1 MNLFKTLAMVGLV
14 GVGMVGCKK
23 SNPVDPIKQKA
34 SAIINEAKEKRE
46 RLTSYRY
53 NEEWISSG
61 LNNYTNNYVT
71 YIKRLP
77 DGREYKRQD
86 RVTIETQLPKSTVIC
101 EVSPL
106 IQSNGVVAI
115 TQSLIPPKS
124 NQSTENRVIHISFLE
139 TPEASYS
146 ISGDQAVKTLPK
158 RKVIRKAAI
167 EGVSLV
173 KKNGLKMIAEE
184 SSISITNSSINGY
197 DCNLI
202 EFKLSDATI
211 KNNKDIMES
220 YSFRSLITS
229 KQFGISDSNIAN
241 TIKLMVDDMPVR
253 DLMAIDKKTGIVIRT
268 SRLNQKGKITYSNT
282 ISNIETNVTFPED
295 FFQLPP
301 NVKVTKDESKEPTF
315 IQDVKDKI
323 RNLF

>member
-1 MNLFKTLAMVGLV
+1 MNLFKTLVMVGLM
-14 GVGMVGCKK
+14 GVGIVGCKK

-34 SAIINEAKEKRE
+34 SEIINEGKEKRE

-86 RVTIETQLPKSTVIC
+86 RVTIETQLPKTIRIC
-101 EVSPL
+101 EISPL
-106 IQSNGVVAI
+106 IQSNGVVET
-115 TQSLIPPKS
+115 TQSLIPSKS
-124 NQSTENRVIHISFLE
+124 NKSTENRVIHISLLE

-146 ISGDQAVKTLPK
+146 IGGDQAVKTLPK
-158 RKVIRKAAI
+158 RKVIRKAAM
-167 EGVSLV
+167 EGVSLL
-173 KKNGLKMIAEE
+173 KKSGLKMVAEE

-211 KNNKDIMES
+211 KNNKDIIES
-220 YSFRSLITS
+220 SSFRSLITS
-229 KQFGISDSNIAN
+229 KEFGISDSNITN
-241 TIKLMVDDMPVR
+241 TIKLLVDNLPVTV
-253 DLMAIDKKTGIVIRT
+253 LMAIDKKTGVVIRA
-268 SRLNQKGKITYSNT
+268 SHLNEKGKITSLNT
-282 ISNIETNVTFPED
+282 ISDLEINVTFPED

-301 NVKVTKDESKEPTF
+301 FVKVTKDESEIPTF
-315 IQDVKDKI
+315 IQDLKDKI